1 MPRLALGVEYDGTR
15 FVGWQTQTNGPSV
28 QDELEA
34 ALARVANE
42 PVRVIC
48 AGRTDTGVHA
58 TGQVVHFDTH
68 ARRKPHSWIMGAN
81 TYLRHDVN
89 VLWAREVPKDF
100 HARFS
105 AISRSYRYLIL
116 NRHYRSALWRHRVA
130 WVHTP
135 LNEQAMHRAAQ
146 VLLGEH
152 DFSAFRA
159 SGCQAKS
166 PVRTISHIAVCRQ
179 GQVLELQISAN
190 AFLHHMV
197 RNIAGSLIKI
207 GAGEAAETW
216 LGEVLAG
223 RDRGRAGVTGLPEGL
238 YLSEVRYDPRFKLPP
253 CSKNIDADC
262 FIIDRSPSQTD

>member
-28 QDELEA
+28 QDALEA
-34 ALARVANE
+34 ALSRVADE

-58 TGQVVHFDTH
+58 TGQVVHFDTQ
-68 ARRKPHSWIMGAN
+68 AQRKPHAWIMGAN

-89 VLWAREVPKDF
+89 VTWAREVPEDF

-105 AISRSYRYLIL
+105 ATGRVYRYLIL
-116 NRHYRSALWRHRVA
+116 NRHYRSALWRHRAA
-130 WVHTP
+130 WVHAP
-135 LNEQAMHRAAQ
+135 LDEGAMHRAAQ

-159 SGCQAKS
+159 SGCQAKH
-166 PVRTISHIAVCRQ
+166 PVRTVRHISVSRH
-179 GQVLELQISAN
+179 GQILELKISAN

-197 RNIAGSLIKI
+197 RNIVGSLIRI
-207 GAGEAAETW
+207 GSGEAAESW

-223 RDRGRAGVTGLPEGL
+223 RDRTRAGVTGVPQGL
-238 YLSEVRYDPRFKLPP
+238 YLSEVQYDPLFKLPS
-253 CSKNIDADC
+253 CSKNIEADC
-262 FIIDRSPSQTD
+262 SIIYGTSRQTD

>member
-28 QDELEA
+28 QDAVEA
-34 ALARVANE
+34 ALSRVANE

-58 TGQVVHFDTH
+58 SGQVVHFDTRAQRKAH
-68 ARRKPHSWIMGAN
+68 AWIMGAN
-81 TYLRHDVN
+81 TYLRRDVN
-89 VLWAREVPKDF
+89 VTWAREVPEDF

-105 AISRSYRYLIL
+105 ATGRSYRYLIL
-116 NRHYRSALWRHRVA
+116 NRHYRSALWRHRAA
-130 WVHTP
+130 WVHKP
-135 LNEQAMHRAAQ
+135 LDEHAMHGAAQ

-159 SGCQAKS
+159 SGCQAKN
-166 PVRTISHIAVCRQ
+166 PVRTVRHISVGRQ
-179 GQVLELQISAN
+179 GQILEIKISAN

-197 RNIAGSLIKI
+197 RNIAGSLIRI
-207 GAGEAAETW
+207 GAGEAAESW

-223 RDRGRAGVTGLPEGL
+223 RDRSMAGVTGVPGGL
-238 YLSEVRYDPRFKLPP
+238 YLSEVQYDPRFKLPS
-253 CSKNIDADC
+253 CSKNIAADC
-262 FIIDRSPSQTD
+262 SMIYG